1 MEGPERPPVR
11 RCCPDSFRLDLE
23 PRLTLPKHARIS
35 SMYWGECAPDIRNLI
50 RDSDSDELTLR
61 LAPRLAGG
69 TVTPSGSLVPTAFP
83 PFMDSAWPNVL
94 DRIAETGVY
103 DEWTGGK
110 GSGKMRGPNHVSPGR
125 ARSKSDH
132 RLLIPAICSDSAL

>member
-50 RDSDSDELTLR
+50 RDSDSDELTLFSHPDSQAEPSPPPAR
-61 LAPRLAGG
+61 SSRPRFQLSW
-69 TVTPSGSLVPTAFP
+69 TPPGRMCSTGSPRRACTTRGREGMAR
-83 PFMDSAWPNVL
+83 ARRAA
-94 DRIAETGVY
+94 RIMSVQG
-103 DEWTGGK
+103 
-110 GSGKMRGPNHVSPGR
+110 GR
-125 ARSKSDH
+125 ARSK
-132 RLLIPAICSDSAL
+132 ITGC